1 MQLLKS
7 QLDASV
13 NFVEQQLT
21 GFVEARYV
29 RRNPNYFIAYL
40 SSQTGCNRGCQM
52 CHLTA
57 TRQTQFTNLD
67 QQEFVTQLETVLG
80 HYERDVPAK
89 LMHVNWMA
97 RGEPLAN
104 PTITETGT
112 ELLWRLGGMARDR
125 NLQVKFNISTI
136 MPKTLRK
143 PLTEVFPIIT
153 PTIYYSIYSVDE
165 AFRAQWL
172 PAAMP
177 VDMALNSLKEYQQI
191 SKKLVK
197 FHCAFIKDQNDSA
210 EHVNAMLK
218 KIQSTDIR
226 GEFNIVRYNPYSVE
240 QGVESQR
247 LEQIQAEIAQVMPVK
262 TIPRVGFDAKASCGM
277 FVHDTNWQLSIKLT
291 NSWIN
296 MIKYVSS
303 DNTIVVTANEVQGG
317 QALHFSAGDEL
328 KDTLSWVQQYRSQLQ
343 READMRMRNPDLQ
356 HLYDQYQTLLKLLA
370 STQ

>member
-7 QLDASV
+7 NLDASV

-29 RRNPNYFIAYL
+29 RRTPNYFIAYL

-80 HYERDVPAK
+80 HYERDTPAK

-112 ELLWRLGGMARDR
+112 ELLWRLGWMARER

-177 VDMALNSLKEYQQI
+177 VDMALKSLKEYQQI

-197 FHCAFIKDQNDSA
+197 FHCAFIKDANDTESQV
-210 EHVNAMLK
+210 EAMMQRIK
-218 KIQSTDIR
+218 SYKIQ
-226 GEFNIVRYNPYSVE
+226 GEFNIVRYNPYSSE
-240 QGVESQR
+240 QGVESNR
-247 LEQIQAEIAQVMPVK
+247 LALIEKHIANYMPVK

-277 FVHDTNWQLSIKLT
+277 FVQ
-291 NSWIN
+291 NS
-296 MIKYVSS
+296 
-303 DNTIVVTANEVQGG
+303 
-317 QALHFSAGDEL
+317 
-328 KDTLSWVQQYRSQLQ
+328 
-343 READMRMRNPDLQ
+343 
-356 HLYDQYQTLLKLLA
+356 
-370 STQ
+370 